1 MGTPWWNGNYTAQH
15 GHDVDDSETCMDVLA
30 MPTHTHTHT
39 QLPIART
46 MFNDDRICG
55 TNSEA

>member
-39 QLPIART
+39 ATYSSYNVQ
-46 MFNDDRICG
+46 
-55 TNSEA
+55 